1 MWHVQYTGLIFFF
14 KLKLN
19 NSEKILSLYK
29 TKMGTIFPL
38 SRPSPIL
45 LFAKNTKE
53 SLHVKLSQA
62 GRRGAE

>member
-29 TKMGTIFPL
+29 MKMGDDHRSSDT
-38 SRPSPIL
+38 
-45 LFAKNTKE
+45 
-53 SLHVKLSQA
+53 A
-62 GRRGAE
+62 GSGR

>member
-29 TKMGTIFPL
+29 MKMGTIFPL
-38 SRPSPIL
+38 SRPSPTL
-45 LFAKNTKE
+45 LFAKNTEE